1 MQFSILERYLF
12 SYTRIQNYPLMKNFR
27 IHKWPLLFL
36 FTLSLVSVSCEEI
49 VNEVLGEAVD
59 CVFPHKPEL
68 KGEIPD
74 GKVDVPYSGIIT
86 AWIKNSP
93 NEDAFD
99 YGFTVMGS
107 LPDGVQFTIFDRNLR
122 FSGTPEESGTF
133 RFTVTVETYDTR
145 DDSDDGTCLGNN
157 MATEEYVIRIEP

>member
-1 MQFSILERYLF
+1 
-12 SYTRIQNYPLMKNFR
+12 MKNFR

-36 FTLSLVSVSCEEI
+36 FTLSLVSFSCEEI

-93 NEDAFD
+93 NEDSFD

-107 LPDGVQFTIFDRNLR
+107 LPEGVQFTIFDRNIR
-122 FSGTPEESGTF
+122 FSGKPEESGTF

-157 MATEEYVIRIEP
+157 TATEEYVIRIEP